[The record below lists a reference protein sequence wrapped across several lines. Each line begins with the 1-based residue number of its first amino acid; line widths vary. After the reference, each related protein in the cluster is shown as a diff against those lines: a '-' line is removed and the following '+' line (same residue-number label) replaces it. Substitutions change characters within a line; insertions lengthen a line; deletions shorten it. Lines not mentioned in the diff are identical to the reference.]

1 MGFEVGCPPL
11 PPRSAVWVQS
21 RGSRPPPTPTPT
33 KTPTQT
39 PTQTPTGQRSAAAP
53 RPTRRRARC
62 RRRTQTADLG
72 QPSGIGPRSPSDRG
86 SPSSEFG
93 HLKSGFGVRTSDNAR
108 LSSDFSR
115 SSCTLS
121 TNVDD
126 YQQCFERVLNE
137 LRNFASSV
145 RECGCEILPAAVA
158 KAQPNHLGRRTI
170 TETPLAEV
178 IILRHDDQITVSR
191 VLPNCDIGC
200 RMQPH
205 VSDVHRAR
213 VIIVQDRYEC
223 RGQILV
229 EQQSYGQGPCYAAGV
244 TCRRRS
250 RSAANA

>member
-1 MGFEVGCPPL
+1 MGFEVRCPPL
-11 PPRSAVWVQS
+11 RPRSAVWVQS

-33 KTPTQT
+33 
-39 PTQTPTGQRSAAAP
+39 PTGQRSAATP
-53 RPTRRRARC
+53 RPNRRRARC

-126 YQQCFERVLNE
+126 YQ
-137 LRNFASSV
+137 
-145 RECGCEILPAAVA
+145 I
-158 KAQPNHLGRRTI
+158 GRRTI